1 MLKLIVNKGEELDI
15 YEDLTIS
22 LSYSILD
29 ITDISKRN
37 TSFSKE
43 FDLPTSYNNNNF
55 FENIFKLDKTTL
67 KFNKKKKV
75 DAIVTDG
82 GNVIF
87 EGIIQLISVTRSN
100 KDIFYTVRLI
110 GTLRS
115 LIKETEIISLQQLDL
130 SEYTH
135 IRNKQTIINSWDFL
149 IKKNGLDFTGREGY
163 VYPYTIHNEESNL
176 EDTAYIYNLFP
187 ATYAKTIWDKLFE
200 FAGFTYKSNF
210 LNSAYFKSLVLP
222 YAKDKIEIE
231 EQDKYNRGVIRG
243 FFDQDTFPSD
253 GYSSMTNRQERSF
266 STWYYNTQLF
276 LPYNLS
282 NNNISLLND
291 PNALVLDNG
300 NDLQFRDP
308 SNHIFQDRYTCQN
321 EGQYKI
327 DINLMMFPRWMAN
340 QTVTSIKFKNEGV
353 AYYRWR
359 IELVRTNGQVEIL
372 NQNALTTVGNPW
384 HLSEFQPSTDSVIP
398 DADLPFNDLQTDL
411 RINFTGTRFMN
422 PGDRIRIM
430 LGFRHGSTKW
440 TVVGGN
446 QNVVTCQLYLARNVG
461 QEFTKF
467 SVLPEDGSTFGNE
480 EINLQKTL
488 PDMKGSEFLMEII
501 RMFNLVIE
509 QDKDDLNNY
518 IIEPYDDYFKDGK
531 IIDTWEYDRNTQ
543 MKIKLTNNVF
553 SYKFTYD
560 NDGDWLNKLYK
571 EDTVTKVYGQWE
583 QFTEDEF
590 ADRTETLKLKFA
602 PSPSSTFRTN
612 DRVATYLADVKD
624 NVLKG
629 IKAKPR
635 ILFYN
640 GPRNCAN
647 YALKDNQFDPN
658 VLQLNRYPYAG
669 MWDDPISPNSS
680 LEFNYSDYIYYD
692 TGLGLTSDEE
702 RKLPKDNLWTRFH
715 QNSIRN
721 KISDDYKIIEA
732 YFYLTPKDIAEFT
745 FKNVIRIENQHYR
758 VLEISDYQYS
768 NVKSLTKV
776 VLELITNFS
785 FYEALNIVNGTSCPS
800 DIKVTRRKTGIVLTS
815 QSGAPIS
822 EQCCLEKGGSIV
834 NGTCVLRPIA
844 VGEVLPGTVAPAN
857 PIGWTPADPVRP
869 VLEAVNV
876 KKTIQVKI
884 IDGTQDVVLPRT
896 KQNAYNILDGTKD
909 SVLNYGGLKQ
919 LRLKIDGED
928 GTREY

>member
-1 MLKLIVNKGEELDI
+1 MLKLIVNNGVELDI
-15 YEDLTIS
+15 YEDLTVA
-22 LSYSILD
+22 LTYSILD
-29 ITDISKRN
+29 ITDISKRS

-75 DAIVTDG
+75 NAIVTDG

-87 EGIIQLISVTRSN
+87 KGIIQLVSVTRSN

-115 LIKETEIISLQQLDL
+115 LIKETENINVQQLDL
-130 SEYTH
+130 SEYNHT
-135 IRNKQTIINSWDFL
+135 RNKQTIIDSWDFL

-176 EDTAYIYNLFP
+176 EDTTYIYNLFP
-187 ATYAKTIWDKLFE
+187 ATYVKTVWDKLFE
-200 FAGFTYKSNF
+200 FANFTYKSNF
-210 LNSAYFKSLVLP
+210 LNSAYFKSLILP
-222 YAKDKIEIE
+222 YTKDRIEIDE
-231 EQDKYNRGVIRG
+231 EEKYNRGVIRG
-243 FFDQDTFPSD
+243 FQDQDTFID

-266 STWYYNTQLF
+266 STWYYNTQLA

-282 NNNISLLND
+282 NVNTSLLND

-327 DINLMMFPRWMAN
+327 DINLMMFPRWGVN
-340 QTVTSIKFKNEGV
+340 QSVTSIKFKNEGV
-353 AYYRWR
+353 AYYRWQ
-359 IELVRTNGQVEIL
+359 IQLVRTNGQIEIL
-372 NQNALTTVGNPW
+372 NQNAPTTSGNPW
-384 HLSEFQPSTDSVIP
+384 HLSEFQPSS
-398 DADLPFNDLQTDL
+398 DATIAFANLPFNDIANDL

-422 PGDRIRIM
+422 PGDRIRVM

-440 TVVGGN
+440 DVVGAN
-446 QNVVTCQLYLARNVG
+446 QSAVTCQLYLARNIG
-461 QEFTKF
+461 QQFTKF

-480 EINLQKTL
+480 PINLSKTL
-488 PDMKGSEFLMEII
+488 PDMNGAEFLMEII
-501 RMFNLVIE
+501 KMFNLVIE

-518 IIEPYDDYFKDGK
+518 IIEPYDDYFFGGK
-531 IIDTWEYDRNTQ
+531 IIDSWEYDRNTQ
-543 MKIKLTNNVF
+543 MKIKLTNNIF

-560 NDGDWLNKLYK
+560 NDGDWINKLYK
-571 EDTVTKVYGQWE
+571 EDTVVKTYGEWE
-583 QFTEDEF
+583 QFTNDEF
-590 ADRTETLKLKFA
+590 ADKKETLKLKFA

-612 DRVATYLADVKD
+612 DRIATYFADIKD

-647 YALKDNQFDPN
+647 YVLKDNQFDPN
-658 VLQLNRYPYAG
+658 SITLNRYPYAG

-680 LEFNYSDYIYYD
+680 LEFNYSDYVYYD
-692 TGLGLTSDEE
+692 SGLGLTSDEQ
-702 RKLPKDNLWTRFH
+702 RKLPKDNLWVRFH
-715 QNSIRN
+715 QNAIRN

-732 YFYLTPKDIAEFT
+732 YFYLTPKDIADFT
-745 FKNVIRIENQHYR
+745 FKNIIRIENQHYR

-776 VLELITNFS
+776 ILELITNFN
-785 FYEALNIVNGTSCPS
+785 FYEALNIVNNTSCPP
-800 DIKVTRRKTGIVLTS
+800 DIKVTRKKTGIILTS
-815 QSGAPIS
+815 ESGAPIS
-822 EQCCLEKGGSIV
+822 QQCCLEKGGTLV
-834 NGTCVLRPIA
+834 NGTCVITPFVI
-844 VGEVLPGTVAPAN
+844 GTVLPGTVAPAN
-857 PIGWTPADPVRP
+857 PIGWTPAEPVKP
-869 VLEAVNV
+869 VLDRVDPI
-876 KKTIQVKI
+876 KKPNVKI
-884 IDGTQDVVLPRT
+884 IDGGKDTVLPYKKT
-896 KQNAYNILDGTKD
+896 NQYNILDGTRD
-909 SVLNYGGLKQ
+909 SVRNLGGLYV
-919 LRLKIDGED
+919 LPLKIDGD
-928 GTREY
+928 DSTREY